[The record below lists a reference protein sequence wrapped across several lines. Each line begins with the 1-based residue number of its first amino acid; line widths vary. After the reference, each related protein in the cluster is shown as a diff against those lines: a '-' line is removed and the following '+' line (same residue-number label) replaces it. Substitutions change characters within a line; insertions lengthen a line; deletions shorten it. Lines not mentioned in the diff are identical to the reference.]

1 MGSRVSFHFKKP
13 EPSVC
18 SNASHLLVSLKTVGS
33 PGSVLPF
40 HPQPLKCIKKTFLV
54 STEEVRR
61 AFLYGSEYLG
71 TEMTQGQSL
80 GLALDWGPLCPM
92 QGPNWTAQESR
103 RMEPCIGCDQG
114 SRSRNQAVLAPVGPP
129 DQLQFPL
136 CTA

>member
-92 QGPNWTAQESR
+92 QGVGAGVGAGTASPR
-103 RMEPCIGCDQG
+103 WAHL
-114 SRSRNQAVLAPVGPP
+114 SLAQPSG
-129 DQLQFPL
+129 L
-136 CTA
+136 CVSL